1 MVDTVQGKS
10 IPLVQG
16 DSNLIL
22 LDAGNTKT
30 VKTQRQEKQANNNV
44 NIQGINYWSKCG
56 LIVDTF
62 IAKLFFHF
70 HGGLYV

>member
-44 NIQGINYWSKCG
+44 NIQGLNY
-56 LIVDTF
+56 
-62 IAKLFFHF
+62 
-70 HGGLYV
+70 